1 MDTQP
6 FGTAE
11 EIEGLRDAVAL
22 VIALRAGNQAA
33 AREIISLR
41 RGIDFALVEALVGV
55 IEAFG
60 VDSAACHGL
69 SLDEMLRRVSLRL
82 AMRTGIGRATRTEPS

>member
-1 MDTQP
+1 MEAQSL
-6 FGTAE
+6 GTSE

-22 VIALRAGNQAA
+22 VIALRAGNGAA
-33 AREIISLR
+33 AREILSLR
-41 RGIDFALVEALVGV
+41 QGTDIALIEALVGV

-69 SLDEMLRRVSLRL
+69 SLDELLRRVALRL
-82 AMRTGIGRATRTEPS
+82 AMQPGTSKATRAEPS

>member
-1 MDTQP
+1 MDTQLL
-6 FGTAE
+6 GTP

-22 VIALRAGNQAA
+22 VIALRAGNAAA
-33 AREIISLR
+33 AREILSLR
-41 RGIDFALVEALVGV
+41 QGTDFALIEALVGV

-69 SLDEMLRRVSLRL
+69 SFDELLRRVSLRL
-82 AMRTGIGRATRTEPS
+82 AMKTGTSKATRAEPS

>member
-6 FGTAE
+6 LGTAE

-22 VIALRAGNQAA
+22 VIALRAGNVAA

-82 AMRTGIGRATRTEPS
+82 AMQTGISRATRTEPS

>member
-6 FGTAE
+6 LGTSE

-22 VIALRAGNQAA
+22 VTALRAGNRAA
-33 AREIISLR
+33 AHEILSFRRET
-41 RGIDFALVEALVGV
+41 GFALIEALVGV

-60 VDSAACHGL
+60 VDAAACRGL
-69 SLDEMLRRVSLRL
+69 SFDELLQRVSLCL
-82 AMRTGIGRATRTEPS
+82 AVQPGIIKATRAGPA

>member
-1 MDTQP
+1 MCSQSLETP
-6 FGTAE
+6 E

-22 VIALRAGNQAA
+22 VIALRAGNGAA
-33 AREIISLR
+33 AREILSLR
-41 RGIDFALVEALVGV
+41 RGTDLALVEALVGV

-69 SLDEMLRRVSLRL
+69 SFDEMLRRVSLRL
-82 AMRTGIGRATRTEPS
+82 AMRAGISKPSRTEPS

>member
-1 MDTQP
+1 MDTQSL
-6 FGTAE
+6 GTSK

-22 VIALRAGNQAA
+22 VIALRAGNAAA
-33 AREIISLR
+33 AREILSLR
-41 RGIDFALVEALVGV
+41 RRTDFALIEALVGL

-69 SLDEMLRRVSLRL
+69 SFDELLRRVSLRL
-82 AMRTGIGRATRTEPS
+82 ATQTGTSKATRAEPS